1 MFLRLNAGGKRA
13 AKIVAGEEIS
23 DVRFHQTSG
32 SGVERNEETIRPLPI
47 TVIGI
52 AMFMTPE
59 NNPFANTCVLVIDD
73 EPAIIKIVEVVLRDM
88 GINSIFK
95 AQNGIEALD
104 YFAGGVNVVD
114 VVICDW
120 LMPKM
125 DGLEFLRRLRAMPL
139 EIPFLMLT
147 SRQEM
152 DDIIEARDAGVSG
165 YITKPFTTGQLREKV
180 EKLVTMLLKEKETK

>member
-1 MFLRLNAGGKRA
+1 M
-13 AKIVAGEEIS
+13 
-23 DVRFHQTSG
+23 
-32 SGVERNEETIRPLPI
+32 
-47 TVIGI
+47 IGT
-52 AMFMTPE
+52 AVFMTPE
-59 NNPFANTCVLVIDD
+59 NNPFANTCVLLVDD
-73 EPAIIKIVEVVLRDM
+73 EPAVVKMVEVVLRDM

-125 DGLEFLRRLRAMPL
+125 DGLEFLRRLRAKHL

-147 SRQEM
+147 SRKAT

-180 EKLVTMLLKEKETK
+180 EKLLTNLLKIKESN

>member
-1 MFLRLNAGGKRA
+1 MFLRLNAGGRRA
-13 AKIVAGEEIS
+13 AKIVPGEEIS
-23 DVRFHQTSG
+23 DVRFHQTTG
-32 SGVERNEETIRPLPI
+32 AGVERSEETIRPLPV
-47 TVIGI
+47 TVIGKT
-52 AMFMTPE
+52 MLMTPE

-114 VVICDW
+114 MVICDW

-125 DGLEFLRRLRAMPL
+125 DGLEFLRRLRAMHL

-147 SRQEM
+147 SRKATN
-152 DDIIEARDAGVSG
+152 DIIEAKDAGVSG
-165 YITKPFTTGQLREKV
+165 YITKPFTVGQ
-180 EKLVTMLLKEKETK
+180 LKEKVGKLLTNLLKIKESN